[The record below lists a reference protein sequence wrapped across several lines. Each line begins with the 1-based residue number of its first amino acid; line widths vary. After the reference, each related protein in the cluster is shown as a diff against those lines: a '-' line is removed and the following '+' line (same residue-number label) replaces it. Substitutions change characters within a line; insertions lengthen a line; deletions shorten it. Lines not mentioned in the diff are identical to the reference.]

1 MRTPRRHTIG
11 GIWLLM
17 AAVLIAAQPLYG
29 QRINDQR
36 RRELVQHSSAAMADY
51 AEDGYAIR
59 ELQMGALYTG
69 ESYYFT
75 TQLSAGVDYVFYA
88 AGDKDLSGIEIRVF
102 DENWQLVTSDNRQLR
117 QAEALF
123 QVFWS
128 GSYHV
133 QVTITGAGPNGAGWF
148 LITGYK

>member
-1 MRTPRRHTIG
+1 MTVRPQCNG
-11 GIWLLM
+11 SIWFLVAAFLL
-17 AAVLIAAQPLYG
+17 AAQPCFA
-29 QRINDQR
+29 QHIDEER
-36 RRELVQHSSAAMADY
+36 RRELVQHSTAAMADY

-59 ELQMGALYTG
+59 ELQMGALNTG

-75 TQLSAGVDYVFYA
+75 TQLSAGIDYVFYA
-88 AGDKDLSGIEIRVF
+88 AGDEDLQGIEIRIF
-102 DENWQLVTSDNRQLR
+102 DENWQLVTADNRQFR

-133 QVTITGAGPNGAGWF
+133 QVTITDAGSEGAGWF
-148 LITGYK
+148 LLTGYR

>member
-1 MRTPRRHTIG
+1 MLRPHPPRS
-11 GIWLLM
+11 IWFLL
-17 AAVLIAAQPLYG
+17 AVCLLAAQPAYA
-29 QRINDQR
+29 QSIDEER
-36 RRELVQHSSAAMADY
+36 RRELVVHSTAAMADY

-59 ELQMGALYTG
+59 ELQMGALHTG

-75 TQLSAGVDYVFYA
+75 TQLSAGIDYVFYA
-88 AGDKDLSGIEIRVF
+88 AGDKDLNGIELRIF
-102 DENWQLVTSDNRQLR
+102 DENWQLVTADNRQLR

-133 QVTITGAGPNGAGWF
+133 QVTITDAGENGAGWF
-148 LITGYK
+148 LLTGYR

>member
-1 MRTPRRHTIG
+1 P
-11 GIWLLM
+11 
-17 AAVLIAAQPLYG
+17 AFA
-29 QRINDQR
+29 QRIDEAR
-36 RRELVQHSSAAMADY
+36 RRELVRHSTAAMADY

-75 TQLSAGVDYVFYA
+75 TQLSAGIDYVFYA
-88 AGDKDLSGIEIRVF
+88 AGDQDLKGIEIRIF
-102 DENWQLVTSDNRQLR
+102 DENWQLVTADNRQLR

-133 QVTITGAGPNGAGWF
+133 QVTITDAGADGAGWF
-148 LITGYK
+148 LLTGYR